1 MRRLPCLLIVA
12 ALTSCAWINEHDPA
26 QTPTADYPCTPS
38 GIVCSTKPL
47 TCCGQG
53 DTCGGTFSIRRLPG
67 GLVLLHRIGRCP
79 RGLPRRR
86 DRPTDE
92 GARQTVDAVISYGST
107 P

>member
-1 MRRLPCLLIVA
+1 MRRLPFLLIVA

-53 DTCGGTFSIRRLPG
+53 DTCGGTFPSVGCP
-67 GLVLLHRIGRCP
+67 VDSCCYIGSDDARVVSP
-79 RGLPRRR
+79 DAGT
-86 DRPTDE
+86 DRPMRVR
-92 GARQTVDAVISYGST
+92 GKQWT